1 MKKKIVFL
9 SILVLVIS
17 SVIAGILFEKKPPK
31 VEREERLLYKKNTV
45 IPSDVKKIRYQ
56 QQIKEKDIKLQKN
69 RAVMVF
75 VALWDSPPDKDLYW
89 GQMYGMRTYFS
100 KDKDWQLISTTR
112 PGGKIQERILF
123 YNKALDLYVDA
134 LAYHTDS
141 IKTAIT
147 DFVNYAYAADHN
159 ALVIYVGHDGLMDFK
174 IDVQP
179 RKNKCD
185 VMVFSCASDQYFS
198 HYVDMTLST
207 YTYMAPEAYG
217 VMAAIEAWAA
227 GDDELTIRK
236 ETAKAYAK
244 YQKISVSAA
253 ERTFVE

>member
-1 MKKKIVFL
+1 
-9 SILVLVIS
+9 
-17 SVIAGILFEKKPPK
+17 
-31 VEREERLLYKKNTV
+31 
-45 IPSDVKKIRYQ
+45 
-56 QQIKEKDIKLQKN
+56 
-69 RAVMVF
+69 MVF
-75 VALWDSPPDKDLYW
+75 VALWDSPPDNDLYW